1 MKYKLIVLY
10 KWKKNYNKRIALFYV
25 LLIKCFYYSDF
36 ICRALEVFAQ
46 SGKTLSEIFEEQRNE
61 EGGSNLGGPL
71 RYPHII
77 MFWLQCDQVRLARL
91 KCVL

>member
-1 MKYKLIVLY
+1 MLMQIKLKAIFFS
-10 KWKKNYNKRIALFYV
+10 K
-25 LLIKCFYYSDF
+25 F

-46 SGKTLSEIFEEQRNE
+46 SGKTLSEIYEEQRNE

-77 MFWLQCDQVRLARL
+77 MFWLQCDQVRKVSGSCVVCSVCRSYR
-91 KCVL
+91 KCI